1 MKFLKT
7 LINMILIIEIV
18 LIAFIVIP
26 KLFNLQVYVVTSGS
40 MEPKYPTGS
49 IIYVK
54 KVDPNDIK
62 PGDTITFYLNEST
75 IIATHEVYEIDK
87 DNYEFRTQGINN
99 KDENGNIIHD
109 ATPVKYSSLIG
120 KPVLCIKKLG
130 YASNFIT
137 SPLGKT
143 ILISLT
149 IFIILINLI
158 LEKFKVEVNY
168 EKKHKKK

>member
-7 LINMILIIEIV
+7 IINTILIIEVLVIV
-18 LIAFIVIP
+18 ILFIP
-26 KLFNLQVYVVTSGS
+26 KLFKIQVYVVTSGS

-54 KVDPNDIK
+54 ETNPNDIK
-62 PGDTITFYLNEST
+62 PGDAITFYLNGSN

-109 ATPVKYSSLIG
+109 ASPVKYSSLIG

-130 YASNFIT
+130 YASQFIT
-137 SPLGKT
+137 SSLGKI

-149 IFIILINLI
+149 IFIILIDLI
-158 LEKFKVEVNY
+158 LDKFNLEVNY